1 MESFLILILSVLLS
15 TGISTGIIGYIIR
28 LRVKHTLDK
37 KIVKIKQEN
46 EKELALLKRDVDY
59 LMQVREKGNNA
70 TQQVL
75 SIMAQS
81 RRICRYIVALIGC
94 YYSPKTYREWGGY
107 LEVGDD
113 QLEFK
118 KIHEK
123 VQRKVE
129 ELMYYRNQ
137 LRALMD
143 DNSVW
148 ISSEIYKFFHDTFHL
163 YHRFASISERLI
175 CATTDNACSRN
186 INYLTE
192 MDNAYRQIDNSYLKI
207 QKTVNKKM
215 EDLEKKVRG

>member
-1 MESFLILILSVLLS
+1 MESFLIWILSVLLS

-75 SIMAQS
+75 GIMAQS

-94 YYSPKTYREWGGY
+94 YYSPKSYKEWGCY

-118 KIHEK
+118 SIHEK

-137 LRALMD
+137 LRVLMD

-148 ISSEIYKFFHDTFHL
+148 ISPEIYKFFHDTFHL
-163 YHRFASISERLI
+163 YHLFASIAERLI

-192 MDNAYRQIDNSYLKI
+192 MDNAYRKIDNNYLKI
-207 QKTVNKKM
+207 QKTANKKI